1 MDVLIQIVA
10 SGLTLGAM
18 YAVSTVGLS
27 LVYGSLNMLNMAQGA
42 ILTIGGYVSYYVM
55 VDLGL
60 PGVVA
65 LPAAMVVCGLIGLG
79 LYHGFV
85 RAMLRARS
93 FETNIFIATIG
104 IGMALENVVLQL
116 FGAQPKPQPLQ
127 LAGDVVIGRVHIRY
141 QNLMILAVSIIL
153 MVLVALLLQRT
164 RAGRAIR
171 ATAQGREAA
180 QLMGVRI
187 GSIYAQVLALSCALG
202 GVSGVMISS
211 LASLSPTMGGD
222 PMLKAFIICVI
233 AGLGNVYGAVL
244 SAIAMGLIEAAV
256 QYYVGVHLGFATLLV
271 IVIAALIWRPYGLF
285 GRRQVVRL

>member
-1 MDVLIQIVA
+1 MDVLIQIAA

-42 ILTIGGYVSYYVM
+42 ILTVGGYVSYHVM

-60 PGVVA
+60 PGVLA
-65 LPAAMVVCGLIGLG
+65 LPAAMLVCGLIGLA

-85 RAMLRARS
+85 RAMLRARA

-104 IGMALENVVLQL
+104 IGMALENIVLQL

-127 LAGDVVIGRVHIRY
+127 LAGDVVLGRVHIRY
-141 QNLMILAVSIIL
+141 QNLMILAVSLLL
-153 MVLVALLLQRT
+153 MVAVALLLQKS

-187 GSIYAQVLALSCALG
+187 GSVYAQVLALSCALG

-211 LASLSPTMGGD
+211 LAGLSPTMGGD

-244 SAIAMGLIEAAV
+244 SALAMGLIEAAV
-256 QYYVGVHLGFATLLV
+256 QYYIGVHLGFATLLV
-271 IVIAALIWRPYGLF
+271 IVIVALIWRPYGLF

>member
-1 MDVLIQIVA
+1 MDVIIQIVA

-42 ILTIGGYVSYYVM
+42 ILTVGGYVSYYVM
-55 VDLGL
+55 IDLGL

-65 LPAAMVVCGLIGLG
+65 LAAAMIVCGFIGVA

-85 RAMLRARS
+85 RAMLGARA

-127 LAGDVVIGRVHIRY
+127 LAGDIVLGRVHVRH
-141 QNLMILAVSIIL
+141 QNLMILAVSLLL
-153 MVLVALLLQRT
+153 MVLVALLLQKS

-187 GSIYAQVLALSCALG
+187 GRVYAQVLALSCALG

-211 LASLSPTMGGD
+211 LAGLSPTMGGD

-271 IVIAALIWRPYGLF
+271 IVIVALIWRPYGLF